1 MATTIN
7 AQNALQIREKP
18 MEVYIHLLA
27 GASATISNYN
37 VTSTVENND
46 GTLGNTSWSMRKVTD
61 LANGGFPLDGSCEWY
76 DSSTASSGENGKM
89 GVRGKV
95 GSNVVLT
102 ITGSGTITTVTVASE
117 NVGSIIV
124 GGTTYPSTGLNVIPI
139 NANTATLTFTPED
152 ADSRVEINYIIPGAE
167 LSVTNENLIS
177 CTLALRSNL
186 SVSDHSWEESDIEFQ
201 MYYPYNIAS
210 SFAYIQ
216 NDWPISYQAGY
227 DSDLST
233 TRQFYLSEPIVQ
245 EENVITVKGVD
256 ASHRLEERVMPEQWY
271 ESYRGN
277 AHQLLYNKVK
287 NEIQSAGITLKR
299 VQSVSGTQSG
309 THQYAVLP
317 EMTARDFLSGVMNM
331 TLNHKRGGTRYGIQ
345 FVDAGIP
352 TLEYG
357 DGKTFGNTWTI
368 YKSDCGEWTEQYEQN
383 IRTISDS
390 NGDRKFNET
399 IGITNIGQLL
409 GGDCTQKNFFP
420 GWLGGYASNDDKP
433 ETLYAANQML
443 ELNYDGFFFNV
454 FDEGPATTVITST
467 PSRGVFKCTKTSVW
481 ESYNVTGP
489 FSSVLKRWHVKN
501 GKCIIGF
508 PVTITGGVKQ
518 FANSNN
524 LPGVNVETEPFWY
537 GSITDSNGETLI
549 NYPSL
554 FNRSL
559 RTGSFTWK
567 GDPRMQPLDYLD
579 IQNDTGDGRGNITA
593 RITGIELTHEG
604 GGTEAEITWREW
616 S

>member
-37 VTSTVENND
+37 VTSAVENND

-102 ITGSGTITTVTVASE
+102 ITGSGTLTTVTVASE

-390 NGDRKFNET
+390 NGDRNFNEY
-399 IGITNIGQLL
+399 ISVPNVSRANNIA
-409 GGDCTQKNFFP
+409 D
-420 GWLGGYASNDDKP
+420 
-433 ETLYAANQML
+433 
-443 ELNYDGFFFNV
+443 
-454 FDEGPATTVITST
+454 
-467 PSRGVFKCTKTSVW
+467 
-481 ESYNVTGP
+481 NVTGVVNQMFEYTFDGYYNNAAP
-489 FSSVLKRWHVKN
+489 VTAWINPLEGGTNYKFS
-501 GKCIIGF
+501 IISRTPSSLVFKVTQRGSKHFDVGGF

-549 NYPSL
+549 NYLSL